1 MKKLLLVLFLFL
13 FSTSVSWSAD
23 NIKLRLVCKYK
34 TENYCAGKSEKN
46 IHDCKGRDYSNYFEN
61 TLENGLFSIDIKKD
75 NLSITTDFLS
85 LYSSLFYTSLYTHSI
100 SDEEYMFRG
109 EHIYRDTE
117 KAIGTSEKI
126 ILPEEE
132 ETRIFAKRSL
142 QAITDI
148 KKDDILQ
155 CGVNL
160 HKNISTMK

>member
-1 MKKLLLVLFLFL
+1 MYYFY
-13 FSTSVSWSAD
+13 STSVSWSAD

-85 LYSSLFYTSLYTHSI
+85 LYSNLFYTSLYTHSI

-117 KAIGTSEKI
+117 KAMADIFLKLNRYTGVLVSMITQKRDKDFRHY
-126 ILPEEE
+126 
-132 ETRIFAKRSL
+132 RIYSCENV
-142 QAITDI
+142 Q
-148 KKDDILQ
+148 KKF
-155 CGVNL
+155 
-160 HKNISTMK
+160 